1 MARVLVKTGA
11 VLILA
16 LLLAGLGFGEERA
29 GVPSASGADASQN
42 RADRL
47 RFRRGPVCMCAGG
60 LSEKDIRD
68 STADQRSRT
77 ANGGE
82 SAGDLELDPVEK

>member
-1 MARVLVKTGA
+1 MARLFVKTGS

-16 LLLAGLGFGEERA
+16 LLLAGLSFGEERA
-29 GVPSASGADASQN
+29 GFPPASGADVSEN

-77 ANGGE
+77 ENGGE
-82 SAGDLELDPVEK
+82 TAGELESDPVE